1 MLEREALLNNR
12 AEVEVLKANEA
23 SPSIRVG
30 ARAEVDE
37 PELEE
42 KNYGIGADP
51 SPVTARGR
59 VEDLIES

>member
-1 MLEREALLNNR
+1 MFFISAMLEREALLNNR

-42 KNYGIGADP
+42 KNSGIGA
-51 SPVTARGR
+51 
-59 VEDLIES
+59 E